1 MTMLFTLFMLYMMG
15 NTLQIFTI
23 LIMVGMVFPQI
34 TALFKVNEVFQPME
48 DEHTRG
54 QLLLPK
60 LAYCGLHVAIV
71 AAALYKFACIIWR
84 CCNSLFSNGIDSS
97 ATY

>member
-1 MTMLFTLFMLYMMG
+1 MTTLFTFFMLYMMG

-48 DEHTRG
+48 DEHTKSK
-54 QLLLPK
+54 LLLPK
-60 LAYCGLHVAIV
+60 LAYCGLHVVIV
-71 AAALYKFACIIWR
+71 AGALYKFACNI
-84 CCNSLFSNGIDSS
+84 
-97 ATY
+97 